1 MIMRAVA
8 VMRER
13 YGYTAFECMEMT
25 MDEFEEWLGALDESK
40 SDPNEGEV
48 AVNVETGQRDDPRSI
63 RQRVQKHFS
72 NG

>member
-8 VMRER
+8 IMRER
-13 YGYTAFECMEMT
+13 YGFTAGECLEMT
-25 MDEFEEWLGALDESK
+25 MDEFEEWLGALDDSK
-40 SDPNEGEV
+40 EDPNDGEV
-48 AVNVETGQRDDPRSI
+48 AVNVETGQCIDPCSI

>member
-13 YGYTAFECMEMT
+13 YGFTAAECLDMT
-25 MDEFEEWLGALDESK
+25 MGEFEEWLGALDDSK
-40 SDPNEGEV
+40 DDPNDEEV
-48 AVNVETGQRDDPRSI
+48 AVNVETGQCIDPRSI

-72 NG
+72 NS

>member
-1 MIMRAVA
+1 MMRAVA

-13 YGYTAFECMEMT
+13 YGFTAFECMEMT
-25 MDEFEEWLGALDESK
+25 MGEFEEWLGALDDSK
-40 SDPNEGEV
+40 DDRNDGEV
-48 AVNVETGQRDDPRSI
+48 AVNVETGQCIDPRSI

>member
-1 MIMRAVA
+1 MIMRVVA

-13 YGYTAFECMEMT
+13 YGFTAFESLDMT
-25 MDEFEEWLGALDESK
+25 IGEIEEWLGALDDSNK
-40 SDPNEGEV
+40 DPSDGEV
-48 AVNVETGQRDDPRSI
+48 AVNVETGQCIDPRSI

>member
-13 YGYTAFECMEMT
+13 YGFTATECLDMT
-25 MDEFEEWLGALDESK
+25 MDEFEEWLRALDDSK
-40 SDPNEGEV
+40 DDLNDGEV
-48 AVNVETGQRDDPRSI
+48 AVNVETGQCIDPRSI

-72 NG
+72 NS